1 MVAMLR
7 TMPDNPLMTHTEL
20 INVTK
25 TGEENIM
32 SMRIETVVELAHKM
46 LRNSPNISIALGIDK
61 IAHGCDAVVELYD
74 YDGEISLA
82 DWMADICSF
91 DATVSTKLVKEA
103 LGVIGRWEMIPDV
116 IEDFS
121 GPGGCYGPR
130 KINEDDPEY

>member
-1 MVAMLR
+1 
-7 TMPDNPLMTHTEL
+7 MPDNPLMTHTEL

-25 TGEENIM
+25 TGEEKIM

-46 LRNSPNISIALGIDK
+46 LRNGIDE
-61 IAHGCDAVVELYD
+61 IADGCDTVVELH
-74 YDGEISLA
+74 DGEIFLT
-82 DWMADICSF
+82 DWMAAIDCSF
-91 DATVSTKLVKEA
+91 DPTVKCTYSTKLAKEA

>member
-1 MVAMLR
+1 
-7 TMPDNPLMTHTEL
+7 MPDNPLMTHTEL

-32 SMRIETVVELAHKM
+32 SMSRQGMVIDLAHKMVCNDICWSSWFHAIDDGNTTVVELH
-46 LRNSPNISIALGIDK
+46 
-61 IAHGCDAVVELYD
+61 
-74 YDGEISLA
+74 DGEIFLTNWKDTCLNLA
-82 DWMADICSF
+82 F
-91 DATVSTKLVKEA
+91 DPTVKCTYSPKLAKEA
-103 LGVIGRWEMIPDV
+103 LGVVERWEMIPDV